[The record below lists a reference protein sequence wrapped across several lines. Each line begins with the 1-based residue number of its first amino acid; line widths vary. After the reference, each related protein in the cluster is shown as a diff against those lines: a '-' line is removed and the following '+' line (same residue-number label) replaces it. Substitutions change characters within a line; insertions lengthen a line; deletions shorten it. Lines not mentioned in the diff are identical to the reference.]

1 MQNLLIEIGN
11 TALKA
16 ALSEGM
22 TLGKIFRYQGEKKT
36 EFILSLIEKEKPA
49 VVVLASV
56 YDIPSTDEKRIRR
69 SCSDLLLLDP
79 SHKEVLARY
88 GIPGHL
94 TFDRAAALIGTRY
107 LFKGKPCTLLDFGT
121 TLTVDFLGA
130 EGEYKGG
137 NISLG
142 CRTRF
147 KALARYSKAL
157 PSVNIPETVPETGM
171 STVSSI
177 EAGVISGIMFEIR
190 GYIDS
195 NPDNIIVFTGGD
207 ANYFAKRMKNSIF
220 VVCNL
225 VLIGLALITDDYV
238 ERKSK

>member
-1 MQNLLIEIGN
+1 MPLPPVNLANVNVSLAQFQAVSSGKYNAGEVRLAGEN
-11 TALKA
+11 ALEQINNHVH
-16 ALSEGM
+16 S
-22 TLGKIFRYQGEKKT
+22 TGKNRVE
-36 EFILSLIEKEKPA
+36 
-49 VVVLASV
+49 V
-56 YDIPSTDEKRIRR
+56 
-69 SCSDLLLLDP
+69 

-107 LFKGKPCTLLDFGT
+107 LFKGKPCTLMDFGT

>member
-22 TLGKIFRYQGEKKT
+22 TLGKTFRYQGEKKT
-36 EFILSLIEKEKPA
+36 EFILSLIEKEKPSH
-49 VVVLASV
+49 VTLASV
-56 YDIPSTDEKRIRR
+56 YDIPAADEKRLRR
-69 SCSDLLLLDP
+69 ACPGLLLMDP
-79 SHKEVLARY
+79 SHNDVLVRY
-88 GIPGHL
+88 GMPVHL

-107 LFKGKPCTLLDFGT
+107 LFKGKACTLVDFGT
-121 TLTVDFLGA
+121 TLTVDFLG
-130 EGEYKGG
+130 EDGTWQGG

-147 KALARYSKAL
+147 KAVNRYSKAL
-157 PSVNIPETVPETGM
+157 PIVNIPDNPPSVGTSVQ
-171 STVSSI
+171 SSI
-177 EAGVISGIMFEIR
+177 EAGVISGIMLEIQ
-190 GYIDS
+190 GYVDS
-195 NPDNIIVFTGGD
+195 NPGNIVVFTGGD

-220 VVCNL
+220 VICNL

-238 ERKSK
+238 ERKTQ